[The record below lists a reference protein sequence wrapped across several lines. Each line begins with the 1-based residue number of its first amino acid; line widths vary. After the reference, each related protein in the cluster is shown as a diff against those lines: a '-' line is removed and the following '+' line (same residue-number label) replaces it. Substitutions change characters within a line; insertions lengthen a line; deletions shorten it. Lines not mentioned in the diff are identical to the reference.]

1 MPWKEGVKVFCQ
13 VIVDI
18 VHENVAK
25 PFTYQIPDG
34 MELMA
39 GQRVAVPFGH
49 MEKEGIVTALTT
61 DTDVSPA
68 KLRSVIRPL
77 EEYAAIPPELIE
89 LAEDMALKSHCPLA
103 ETLRLMIPAQ
113 MRGGRVHIKTEK
125 TVCLCVSREDAE
137 TAAAACTRS
146 LKRNAI
152 LNLLKDGQPRTVH
165 EISEHVRDPR
175 DALKKLEADG
185 LVKITDAEKL
195 RMPGG
200 SVPEVYSGTRKG
212 KGNVPASRSDG
223 KRKDGGFYGCCP
235 KCPVIR
241 EKRNYPCS
249 GNCTDAPDGFLV
261 QGTFRPGGCGDPFPA
276 ERRRTI

>member
-103 ETLRLMIPAQ
+103 ETLRLMIRAQ

-125 TVCLCVSREDAE
+125 TVC
-137 TAAAACTRS
+137 
-146 LKRNAI
+146 
-152 LNLLKDGQPRTVH
+152 
-165 EISEHVRDPR
+165 PR
-175 DALKKLEADG
+175 DIG
-185 LVKITDAEKL
+185 TCQGSPGCTEKA
-195 RMPGG
+195 G
-200 SVPEVYSGTRKG
+200 SRRTGENNRCCKAAYARRK
-212 KGNVPASRSDG
+212 
-223 KRKDGGFYGCCP
+223 
-235 KCPVIR
+235 
-241 EKRNYPCS
+241 CS
-249 GNCTDAPDGFLV
+249 GSFRSRIHPD
-261 QGTFRPGGCGDPFPA
+261 
-276 ERRRTI
+276 RRTAGSPE

>member
-1 MPWKEGVKVFCQ
+1 MFCQ

-175 DALKKLEADG
+175 DALKKLEAY
-185 LVKITDAEKL
+185 A
-195 RMPGG
+195 R
-200 SVPEVYSGTRKG
+200 RK
-212 KGNVPASRSDG
+212 
-223 KRKDGGFYGCCP
+223 
-235 KCPVIR
+235 
-241 EKRNYPCS
+241 CS
-249 GNCTDAPDGFLV
+249 GSFRSRIHPD
-261 QGTFRPGGCGDPFPA
+261 
-276 ERRRTI
+276 RRTAGSPG

>member
-125 TVCLCVSREDAE
+125 TVCLRVNREEAE
-137 TAAAACTRS
+137 AAGRKLGHVKMITEGYQDMTYANTSEKVYAGGMGAAEDSASAANILPGQAEITA
-146 LKRNAI
+146 NV
-152 LNLLKDGQPRTVH
+152 TVTYT
-165 EISEHVRDPR
+165 
-175 DALKKLEADG
+175 L
-185 LVKITDAEKL
+185 
-195 RMPGG
+195 
-200 SVPEVYSGTRKG
+200 
-212 KGNVPASRSDG
+212 
-223 KRKDGGFYGCCP
+223 
-235 KCPVIR
+235 
-241 EKRNYPCS
+241 
-249 GNCTDAPDGFLV
+249 
-261 QGTFRPGGCGDPFPA
+261 Q
-276 ERRRTI
+276 